1 MSWATAGL
9 AALTVSTDSPDVPA
23 AIAPV
28 ILVVEDALARRASV
42 RYGGDVE
49 GAGLAGFQLCANDLG
64 GRSQAGDGDGDLV
77 RVQVQLWQDKGDQ
90 HHRQDGC
97 HQRDRAGQTAPG

>member
-1 MSWATAGL
+1 
-9 AALTVSTDSPDVPA
+9 
-23 AIAPV
+23 
-28 ILVVEDALARRASV
+28 VVEDALARRASV

-49 GAGLAGFQLCANDLG
+49 GAGLAGFQLCANDRG

-77 RVQVQLWQDKGDQ
+77 RVQVQLWQGKGDQ